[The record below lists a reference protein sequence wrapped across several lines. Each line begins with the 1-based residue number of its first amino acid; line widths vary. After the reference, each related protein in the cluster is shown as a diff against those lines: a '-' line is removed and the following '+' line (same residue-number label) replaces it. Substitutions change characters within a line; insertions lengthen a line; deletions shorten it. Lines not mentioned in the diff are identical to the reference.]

1 MLTATKLIV
10 SLLHSAEA
18 IFIPAALQKFGCSP
32 SDALS
37 IYGILSG
44 MALPFI
50 LFPSAISNAFAVMLL
65 PSIAQAQAEN
75 DTYKINK
82 SVTFATKYNLLIGGY
97 AFVFYNLWKDMGIL
111 FLIMN
116 LLVHI

>member
-1 MLTATKLIV
+1 MYFSVIRLAVSFSKTKHKKLDKSTSRNIKRTSGRHPVFKTLLTLSVMLTATKLIV

-50 LFPSAISNAFAVMLL
+50 LFHL
-65 PSIAQAQAEN
+65 P
-75 DTYKINK
+75 
-82 SVTFATKYNLLIGGY
+82 
-97 AFVFYNLWKDMGIL
+97 
-111 FLIMN
+111 
-116 LLVHI
+116 